1 LETRD
6 ERAIHEREAAR
17 PTSGPPRRRVVALQV
32 GFVARRALAPGRRG
46 RATAVFEHS
55 VYLSVGAQWIAIA
68 DGVCGPIAILIP
80 SSAAPEIAADLR
92 VGDAVE
98 TDRRGVHLGGGAY
111 LDLTRAPTWQPPAP
125 PIGTP
130 GSLRRGLR
138 ALRSMARDRVP
149 REGLGACLLGED
161 AGRVTAPVLRMAAPA
176 VTGLRDWLS
185 GIRYEPQG
193 GPPLSPPDV
202 RALVGLGPGLT
213 PSGDDFL
220 AGALIAAHA
229 VGRADL
235 ARSLFDAIERCAA
248 RGVGPISRAH
258 LEAASEGAGHAHLH
272 AALGHI
278 LAGDTSMLSVALDAI
293 DGIGHTS
300 GWDALA
306 GAVTLLDALESGG
319 GRRRR

>member
-1 LETRD
+1 LEPRD
-6 ERAIHEREAAR
+6 ERAIRGREAAK
-17 PTSGPPRRRVVALQV
+17 PTPGPPRRTVVALQV
-32 GFVARRALAPGRRG
+32 GFVARRALDPGRRG
-46 RATAVFEHS
+46 RVTAVFEHS
-55 VYLSVGAQWIAIA
+55 AYLSVGAQWIAIA
-68 DGVCGPIAILIP
+68 DGACGPIAILVP
-80 SSAAPEIAADLR
+80 SVAPELIAELR
-92 VGDAVE
+92 VGDPVE
-98 TDRRGVHLGGGAY
+98 TDRRGVHLGEGAR
-111 LDLTRAPTWQPPAP
+111 LDLTRAPTWHPPAL

-130 GSLRRGLR
+130 GSLGRGLR
-138 ALRSMARDRVP
+138 ALRSMARDRVR

-161 AGRVTAPVLRMAAPA
+161 AGRATAPVLRMAAPA

-185 GIRYEPQG
+185 GIRHEPQG

-220 AGALIAAHA
+220 AGAMIAAHA

-235 ARSLFDAIERCAA
+235 ARSLLDAIERCAA

-258 LEAASEGAGHAHLH
+258 LEAASQGAGHAHLH

-278 LAGDTSMLSVALDAI
+278 LAGDISMLSVALDAI
-293 DGIGHTS
+293 DDIGHTS

-319 GRRRR
+319 GRGAGR